1 MNKDNDN
8 LESLEQELKELQKK
22 KLKKEII
29 KLEKELNIASKITP
43 VQKKQNHRQPQKQRP
58 NLKVTKHFLLYFL
71 CYL

>member
-22 KLKKEII
+22 KLKKEIK

-43 VQKKQNHRQPQKQRP
+43 VRKAKQDNPKQRP

-71 CYL
+71 YYL